1 MKFDNNQPIYR
12 QIADY
17 ILNTVITE
25 GPFNEN
31 GRIPSIRKL
40 SKELEVNPNTTLR
53 AYNYLEELGLIS
65 KKRGIG
71 YFLNDEAVD
80 QAKALERW
88 KFVNEEI
95 PRIAKQL
102 DLIGMEVKEFSGL
115 LTKQLNS

>member
-1 MKFDNNQPIYR
+1 MKFDTNLPIYR

-17 ILNTVITE
+17 ILNTVITK
-25 GPFNEN
+25 GHFNEN
-31 GRIPSIRKL
+31 GRIPSIRNL

-53 AYNYLEELGLIS
+53 AYNHLEALGLIS

-95 PRIAKQL
+95 PRIALQL
-102 DLIGMEVKEFSGL
+102 DVIGMEVKEFSQL
-115 LTKQLNS
+115 LSKQLK